1 MGKDLMTVEFI
12 YKDIDNVVRF
22 LKSEEVVSYEATE
35 EAYTIVLDGGEVFEV
50 PIERVVILKAFD
62 SDKVFIEVLTPT
74 KLKI

>member
-35 EAYTIVLDGGEVFEV
+35 EAYTIILDDGEVFEV

>member
-22 LKSEEVVSYEATE
+22 LRSEEVVSYKATE
-35 EAYTIVLDGGEVFEV
+35 ETYTIVLDGGEVFEV
-50 PIERVVILKAFD
+50 PVERVVILKVFD
-62 SDKVFIEVLTPT
+62 SDKAVLELLTPT